1 MKRFLILAVALLMG
15 AVSCDFDYDLS
26 IDASANVFFQ
36 DMSEVKIP
44 PRTFDS
50 GFHSRR
56 LSTYQLDR
64 IWKALSV
71 NINMD
76 NFSSA
81 MMHLDVYNKICNQ
94 HLGMA
99 DYSVLYD
106 PVEGFVYTDMNS
118 TY

>member
-1 MKRFLILAVALLMG
+1 
-15 AVSCDFDYDLS
+15 
-26 IDASANVFFQ
+26 
-36 DMSEVKIP
+36 
-44 PRTFDS
+44 
-50 GFHSRR
+50 
-56 LSTYQLDR
+56 
-64 IWKALSV
+64 
-71 NINMD
+71 MD

-81 MMHLDVYNKICNQ
+81 MMHLDVYNKIGNQ